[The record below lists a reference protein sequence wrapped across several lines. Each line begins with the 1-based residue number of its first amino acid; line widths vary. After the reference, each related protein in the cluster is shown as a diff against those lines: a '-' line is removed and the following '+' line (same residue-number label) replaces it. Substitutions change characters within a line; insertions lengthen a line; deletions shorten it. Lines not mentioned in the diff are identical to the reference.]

1 MAQVHVCLDYVQTWE
16 CVWGRTLGIFLS
28 HFPPC
33 SFIETGSYYTDRIL
47 ELDLPVSASWVLEL
61 KALSVRQVL
70 LPGLVDLPTLASW

>member
-1 MAQVHVCLDYVQTWE
+1 M
-16 CVWGRTLGIFLS
+16 CVGQDVGHLPQSL
-28 HFPPC
+28 PPC